1 LENRL
6 RALYA
11 LQVVDSGLD
20 DLQYMKGDLPQIVED
35 LSANVKL
42 KLALKKELEDTLK
55 KSISLRDQID
65 TEILSLNERIE
76 KYKAQ
81 QFQVKTNKQ
90 YDALAREV
98 DQAQER
104 ITKLQKEMEMLEGK
118 AETAKQDAETL
129 APEIETM
136 QEELTEKK
144 KELSAVNKEHE
155 DEELKLKHKRDKLAG
170 RLTKADQQ
178 LYERIRKAK
187 DGKAIVPLQRNSC
200 GGCFNRVPP
209 QKILELRA
217 NESMLVCER
226 CGRILVS
233 DSIVENATKETVKE
247 A

>member
-11 LQVVDSGLD
+11 LQIVDAGLD
-20 DLQYMKGDLPQIVED
+20 DLQYMKGDLPQVVED

-42 KLALKKELEDTLK
+42 KLALKKELENTLK

-65 TEILSLNERIE
+65 TEILSLKERIE

-98 DQAQER
+98 DQAEER
-104 ITKLQKEMEMLEGK
+104 ITKLQKEMEILEGK

-136 QEELTEKK
+136 QEELAGKN
-144 KELSAVNKEHE
+144 KELTAVNKEHE
-155 DEELKLKHKRDKLAG
+155 DEELKLKRKRDKLAS

-178 LYERIRKAK
+178 MYERIRNAK
-187 DGKAIVPLQRNSC
+187 DGKAIVPLKRNSC
-200 GGCFNRVPP
+200 GGCYNRVPP
-209 QKILELRA
+209 QKVLELRTNSA
-217 NESMLVCER
+217 MMVCER

-233 DSIVENATKETVKE
+233 DSIVESVTKETVE

>member
-11 LQVVDSGLD
+11 LQVVDAALD
-20 DLQYMKGDLPQIVED
+20 DLQYMKGDLPQAVED

-42 KLALKKELEDTLK
+42 RLAKKKELETTLK
-55 KSISLRDQID
+55 KSIVMRDQVD
-65 TEILSLNERIE
+65 TEILSLKEHIE
-76 KYKAQ
+76 KYKSQ

-144 KELSAVNKEHE
+144 KELAAVNKEHE
-155 DEELKLKHKRDKLAG
+155 DEELKLQHKRDKLAG

-178 LYERIRKAK
+178 MYERIRKAK
-187 DGKAIVPLQRNSC
+187 DGKAIVPLRRDSC
-200 GGCFNRVPP
+200 GGCYNRVPP
-209 QKILELRA
+209 QKVLELRS

-233 DSIVENATKETVKE
+233 DSIVEVVAKETAE

>member
-1 LENRL
+1 
-6 RALYA
+6 
-11 LQVVDSGLD
+11 
-20 DLQYMKGDLPQIVED
+20 MKGDLPQIVED

-42 KLALKKELEDTLK
+42 KLTLKKELEDTLK

-118 AETAKQDAETL
+118 AETAKQDAEAL

-155 DEELKLKHKRDKLAG
+155 DLKLKHKRDKLAG

-200 GGCFNRVPP
+200 GGCYNRVPP
-209 QKILELRA
+209 QKVLELRSNA
-217 NESMLVCER
+217 SMLVCER

-233 DSIVENATKETVKE
+233 DSIVENVTKETVKE